1 MGHSCPAKSE
11 DRYENQPHCRWTS
24 VPILLAFLKLNTLQ
38 NIAISA
44 SAGSGKTYTL
54 TNRFIYLL
62 HAFEQPERIIAL
74 TFTRTAAGEFFH
86 KIIEKLCDAAEDPS
100 KAAALSKELAIT
112 ADCVRY
118 HHLLQL
124 LIHSMHRL
132 NLQTL
137 DSFFFRVVSAFAL
150 ELGLSGSLNLLDESS
165 EPRMRNEVRD
175 SIVHRPG
182 ELTTELNE
190 FWHAFKQA
198 TYGQEARSIE
208 KVVSDFI
215 EQLYALFL
223 DTPDANRWGNPL
235 QIWPQGCPWQTSA
248 HPDWDQLA
256 SNLLAALPEDLG
268 KAQIN
273 DFNSAANAIRN
284 YGANEKLNALLTK
297 ALAAAP
303 DILAGSAT
311 IKVRKELPLSGALCA
326 ALADCLRAIVWH
338 HLKRALENTQG
349 VHRILQAYHENYDR
363 IVRRP
368 GRLAFADL
376 THLLSPDAEGSPM
389 GVDDELT
396 RQLMDFRLDGQFDHW
411 LFDEFQDTSRPQWE
425 VVANLIDEIVQD
437 GSGERS
443 FFYVGDTKQC
453 LYLWRNSDDRLFHD
467 IQTHYNSGGIERIA
481 KQPLSM
487 SWRSAPPILD
497 AVNEAFKDNALI
509 GEVFSTDAAAR
520 WARAWQTHEASP
532 ATENLSGFSCWIEA
546 KKSDSPTRNE
556 LILKILQDLNPIE
569 RGMSVGVLV
578 RKNADANEV
587 ADYLRENCS
596 LPIHTGSAIKPAVD
610 NSAGAALLALLSLA
624 AHPGDR
630 HARGYLNLI
639 DASTE
644 GAPLA
649 KATEGLRTRLLSDSN
664 ESAVRWAA
672 EQIIEH
678 LPQDD
683 TRHRERLNRLIDK
696 ARCFDSEERRDI
708 DGLIHFLRN
717 SSSGECHAGEAVIIE
732 TIHKSKGLEYDVV
745 ILVNEDKTSRSE
757 TRISPLL
764 DPQGKADWI
773 MEPIKKDL
781 MQADPMLNQLLDQS
795 ISQRGFGNLCTLY
808 VAMTRAKR
816 GLYMISDLDRV
827 SKTSTVHFLK
837 ERLGSEAQATEL
849 FPESEYPVR
858 WNTGDA
864 QWHESFEAP
873 TQQATNNQQL
883 PPTPQFSPAHPR
895 LTLARPSSGKSR
907 PLAAAKCFDLDE
919 QASTFGTAVHDA
931 FEQIEW
937 LEPTKQKKPTNDDA
951 NLTLDL
957 FEVEGNA
964 PSLPHTEVTE
974 HYPPEVKD
982 ALNDCFSIPE
992 IRTLF
997 TTPKTASIVWRERA
1011 FSYVEG
1017 DQFTNGIFDRV
1028 VIHHDTEGTITRA
1041 EIIDF
1046 KTDRIHKTNTIEQA
1060 TEHHR
1065 PQLEAYRKALAKIV
1079 DIDES
1084 AIELKLLFTNVPE
1097 LVTL

>member
-1 MGHSCPAKSE
+1 MNS
-11 DRYENQPHCRWTS
+11 
-24 VPILLAFLKLNTLQ
+24 LQ

-86 KIIEKLCDAAEDPS
+86 KIIEKLCDAAEDS
-100 KAAALSKELAIT
+100 AEAGRLSKELVIT
-112 ADCVRY
+112 ADCARY
-118 HHLLQL
+118 HHLLHL
-124 LIHSMHRL
+124 LINSMHKL

-137 DSFFFRVVSAFAL
+137 DSFFFRVVSSFAL
-150 ELGLSGSLNLLDESS
+150 ELGLSGSLKLLDESS

-215 EQLYALFL
+215 EQLYTLYL
-223 DTPDANRWGNPL
+223 DTPAADRWG
-235 QIWPQGCPWQTSA
+235 QAATIWPQGCPWQTSA
-248 HPDWDQLA
+248 APDWEQLA
-256 SNLLAALPEDLG
+256 NNLLAALPDDLG
-268 KAQIN
+268 KAQVN
-273 DFNSAANAIRN
+273 GFNSAANCIRN
-284 YGANEKLNALLTK
+284 YVGDETLNALLK
-297 ALAAAP
+297 NALAVAADVFAGNAVFKVSK
-303 DILAGSAT
+303 DISISG
-311 IKVRKELPLSGALCA
+311 PLCN

-349 VHRILQAYHENYDR
+349 VHRILQAYHDNYDR

-376 THLLSPDAEGSPM
+376 THLLAPDSAGSPM
-389 GVDDELT
+389 AEVDPMT

-437 GSGERS
+437 DSGERS

-467 IQTHYNSGGIERIA
+467 IQAHYNAGGANRIV

-497 AVNEAFKDNALI
+497 AVNEVFEDNALI
-509 GEVFSTDAAAR
+509 AETFSADAAIR
-520 WARAWQTHEASP
+520 WAHAWQTHEASP
-532 ATENLSGFSCWIEA
+532 ATKDFSGFSCWIEA
-546 KKSDSPTRNE
+546 QKSDSPTRNE
-556 LILKILQDLNPIE
+556 LILKLLQDLNPIE

-610 NSAGAALLALLSLA
+610 NAAGAALLALLNLA
-624 AHPGDR
+624 AHPGDA
-630 HARGYLNLI
+630 HALGYLTLI
-639 DASTE
+639 DVSTDGPALASAAE
-644 GAPLA
+644 
-649 KATEGLRTRLLSDSN
+649 ELRTRLLSDSN
-664 ESAVRWAA
+664 ESAVRWATERISA
-672 EQIIEH
+672 H
-678 LPQDD
+678 LPAGD
-683 TRHRERLNRLIDK
+683 TRHRERLNQLIEK
-696 ARCFDSEERRDI
+696 ARAFDSEERRDI
-708 DGLIHFLRN
+708 DGLIHFLRKCR
-717 SSSGECHAGEAVIIE
+717 SGECHAGDAVIIE

-745 ILVNEDKTSRSE
+745 ILVNEDKTARSE
-757 TRISPLL
+757 TRINPLL
-764 DPQGKADWI
+764 DSQGKADWI

-781 MQADPMLNQLLDQS
+781 MQADPILNQLLEQS

-808 VAMTRAKR
+808 VAMTRAKQ
-816 GLYMISDLDRV
+816 GLYMISDL
-827 SKTSTVHFLK
+827 KGAHKGTTVNYLK
-837 ERLGSEAQATEL
+837 ERLGTEAKTIEL
-849 FPESEYPVR
+849 FPKSNYPLL
-858 WNTGDA
+858 WSTGDP
-864 QWHESFEAP
+864 QWHNSFKSTAQPTTNSPQPSAP
-873 TQQATNNQQL
+873 A
-883 PPTPQFSPAHPR
+883 FDPAHPR
-895 LTLARPSSGKSR
+895 LQLARPSTGKAR
-907 PLAAAKCFDLDE
+907 PLDAAKCFDLDE
-919 QASTFGTAVHDA
+919 HASIFGTALHDA

-937 LEPTKQKKPTNDDA
+937 LEAIRDQQPSAEDN

-957 FEVEGNA
+957 FKQPVQGNA
-964 PSLPHTEVTE
+964 PSLPHTEMTE
-974 HYPPEVKD
+974 HFPPEVRD
-982 ALNDCFSIPE
+982 ALTLCFDNPE

-997 TTPKTASIVWRERA
+997 TKPETAAVVWRERA

-1028 VIHHDTEGTITRA
+1028 VIYQAEDSTISRA

-1046 KTDRIHKTNTIEQA
+1046 KSDRIHPGNTLEQA
-1060 TEHHR
+1060 IEHHR

-1079 DIDES
+1079 G
-1084 AIELKLLFTNVPE
+1084 IEDAVIEIKLLFTSVPQ
-1097 LVTL
+1097 LVQL